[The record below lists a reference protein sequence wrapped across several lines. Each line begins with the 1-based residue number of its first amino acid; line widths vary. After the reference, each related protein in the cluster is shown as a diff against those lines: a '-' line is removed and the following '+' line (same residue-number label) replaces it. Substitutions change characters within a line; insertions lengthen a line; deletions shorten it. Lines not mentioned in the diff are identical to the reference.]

1 MKFTYLFYLCFFLFS
16 CGSSPKQSPTPTE
29 DDKVVIKNDE
39 LEYEVI
45 IIEPGFN
52 SWLVTQ
58 PPQNFYTQ
66 TALEIKNRRWVSEWN
81 RRVLQPYNFNP
92 NLYEMQINYDASI
105 DYGMEVNYLL
115 FQYFTYFQQK
125 YRQNLY

>member
-1 MKFTYLFYLCFFLFS
+1 MKHLRFLIGCLILLS
-16 CGSSPKQSPTPTE
+16 CGSTPKQSHTPTE
-29 DDKVVIKNDE
+29 DDKIVIKNDA

-45 IIEPGFN
+45 IFEPGFN
-52 SWLVTQ
+52 SWLATQ
-58 PPQNFYTQ
+58 PPENFYTQ
-66 TALEIKNRRWVSEWN
+66 TALEIKNQRWVGEWN

-105 DYGMEVNYLL
+105 NYGMEVNYLL